1 MRTTV
6 NLDDDLL
13 AEVEALSGIH
23 DRSRLL
29 REALIGMRHR
39 LASERLAMLGG
50 SESGIV
56 APPRRREPITA
67 VAEPAPAPYRAARRG
82 KTKAG

>member
-13 AEVEALSGIH
+13 AEVEALSGIR
-23 DRSRLL
+23 DRTRLL
-29 REALIGMRHR
+29 REALLGMRHR
-39 LASERLAMLGG
+39 LASERLARLGG
-50 SESGIV
+50 SEPGIV
-56 APPRRREPITA
+56 TPPRRRAQANTL
-67 VAEPAPAPYRAARRG
+67 AEPAAAPYRAAPRG

>member
-29 REALIGMRHR
+29 REALLGLRHR
-39 LASERLAMLGG
+39 IASERLAMLGG
-50 SESGIV
+50 SEPGIV
-56 APPRRREPITA
+56 APPRRRESA
-67 VAEPAPAPYRAARRG
+67 MAAEPSPAPYRTSRRG
-82 KTKAG
+82 KAQAD